1 MDLSG
6 RLGLISLA
14 LGIVAIFLPYAFKTM
29 PWYITY
35 SGISIGVGLVCFALL
50 VWFRPPDKPDASPA
64 PAEPSASISA
74 DGLTSQERQFRAM
87 REQRSALEMA
97 VKDANGT
104 AIKHEF
110 DKTGIGKLQ
119 IPSYP
124 IDISRSGYNSVW
136 IYARADSPF
145 RKMSIVPAADTTTG
159 KVIDFRV
166 LRPLRESATMTIGDR
181 AFFET
186 NDGKTIQIYLP
197 ASSTMMLAMLLTKPV
212 LSTRSLT
219 LGSS

>member
-87 REQRSALEMA
+87 REQRW
-97 VKDANGT
+97 
-104 AIKHEF
+104 
-110 DKTGIGKLQ
+110 
-119 IPSYP
+119 P
-124 IDISRSGYNSVW
+124 
-136 IYARADSPF
+136 ARA
-145 RKMSIVPAADTTTG
+145 
-159 KVIDFRV
+159 
-166 LRPLRESATMTIGDR
+166 
-181 AFFET
+181 
-186 NDGKTIQIYLP
+186 
-197 ASSTMMLAMLLTKPV
+197 
-212 LSTRSLT
+212 
-219 LGSS
+219 